1 MSIISRILILSAL
14 YGLLCMS
21 VLAAPIEKEMEFD
34 AVLRSTPRSIGRV
47 SRQVECVKLSPNHI
61 NSVLEVAEHNNIDT
75 TRSTPR
81 RCLAEDAARR
91 GDDHIR
97 STPRRCLEEDVA
109 RREDDQ
115 IRSTP
120 RHVEIA
126 EEERSTP

>member
-1 MSIISRILILSAL
+1 MSIISRILILGAF

-21 VLAAPIEKEMEFD
+21 VLAAPIDKEIE
-34 AVLRSTPRSIGRV
+34 VLRSTPRSV
-47 SRQVECVKLSPNHI
+47 SRQVECVRLSPNHI
-61 NSVLEVAEHNNIDT
+61 DSVLELAGKSNIDT

-81 RCLAEDAARR
+81 RCLAEDGARW
-91 GDDHIR
+91 GDDHVR

-120 RHVEIA
+120 RHVNIA
-126 EEERSTP
+126 EEEISTP